1 VRALLISILD
11 AMSSKSCTGPAAVAP
26 RLMAYARAL
35 QFEAKWSLAADV
47 YETVI
52 SHSNAETDPDL
63 VISAHMALGACL
75 RVLAQWDEATRA
87 YAVAGL
93 VAEGMG
99 DVMGVLKAR
108 IAEANL
114 AMARGNLPSAERLLD
129 STISSAGTSTELAQ
143 VRAIALQDRG
153 IVARQ
158 RGDFDRAINLTYAAL
173 QSFEDQVAKDRALA
187 DLAAIF
193 YDIGLLSAA
202 REANLML
209 AATAQEQYT
218 RWVAVINLLEIAA
231 FDGREPVFEQYKREL
246 GEANLPPILSAYYNF
261 YVGQGYRM
269 LGKFD
274 QARPA
279 LERAIDVASRH
290 DVNEVIIKAEQSLLE
305 IAKGDK
311 LAAKA
316 ENVSPSDDVAKVA
329 DAVREMRALAGVAD

>member
-1 VRALLISILD
+1 
-11 AMSSKSCTGPAAVAP
+11 
-26 RLMAYARAL
+26 YARAL

-52 SHSNAETDPDL
+52 SHTDAETDPDL
-63 VISAHMALGACL
+63 AISAHMALGACL
-75 RVLAQWDEATRA
+75 RVLARWREAMQS

-93 VAEGMG
+93 VAEGIG
-99 DVMGVLKAR
+99 DVMGVLRAR

-114 AMARGNLPSAERLLD
+114 AMARGNLPRAEMLLD
-129 STISSAGTSTELAQ
+129 ATIASSMASPGLME

-158 RGDFDRAINLTYAAL
+158 RGDLDRAISFTYAAL

-269 LGKFD
+269 LGNLD
-274 QARPA
+274 LARPA
-279 LERAIDVASRH
+279 LERAMEVATRH
-290 DVNEVIIKAEQSLLE
+290 DVNEVIIKAEQSLQE
-305 IAKGDK
+305 IAKGSRI
-311 LAAKA
+311 AARV
-316 ENVSPSDDVAKVA
+316 ENVTPSADVVKVA
-329 DAVREMRALAGVAD
+329 DAVHEMRTLAGVAG

>member
-1 VRALLISILD
+1 
-11 AMSSKSCTGPAAVAP
+11 
-26 RLMAYARAL
+26 
-35 QFEAKWSLAADV
+35 
-47 YETVI
+47 
-52 SHSNAETDPDL
+52 
-63 VISAHMALGACL
+63 
-75 RVLAQWDEATRA
+75 
-87 YAVAGL
+87 
-93 VAEGMG
+93 
-99 DVMGVLKAR
+99 
-108 IAEANL
+108 
-114 AMARGNLPSAERLLD
+114 
-129 STISSAGTSTELAQ
+129 
-143 VRAIALQDRG
+143 
-153 IVARQ
+153 
-158 RGDFDRAINLTYAAL
+158 
-173 QSFEDQVAKDRALA
+173 VAKDRALA

-311 LAAKA
+311 LAARA